1 MTRELEA
8 CGKVALPALQKAA
21 QGAHAGRR
29 ARARRLVASMERMR
43 VYRRLMGYALR
54 REVDLEQGLY
64 LLASLD
70 RSHFDARPYRRAL
83 DAMAERVLELSQS
96 GDESFARPMALAQ
109 YLGNELGLIGSEVDF
124 DHPDNIHIHRAIE
137 RKRGMPLTLT
147 AIYLFV
153 ARRAGFHAAPIALPG
168 RIFLRLY
175 LGERSMILDPFD
187 GGRARTRSD
196 CIRYLALHGLVPSPE
211 WFRDASDAALLQRHV
226 LNLMQ
231 CFQVRGLGR
240 DARQLHRIA
249 LAMNAVH
256 ATPSPPT
263 SPRGKNPGDR
273 EGAER

>member
-1 MTRELEA
+1 
-8 CGKVALPALQKAA
+8 
-21 QGAHAGRR
+21 
-29 ARARRLVASMERMR
+29 MERMR

-231 CFQVRGLGR
+231 CFQVRCLGR